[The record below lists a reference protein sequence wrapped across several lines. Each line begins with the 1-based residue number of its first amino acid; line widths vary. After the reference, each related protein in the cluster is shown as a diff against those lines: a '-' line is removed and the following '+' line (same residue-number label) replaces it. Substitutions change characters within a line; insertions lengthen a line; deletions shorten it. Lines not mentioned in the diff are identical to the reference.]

1 MNNKEELTTI
11 LGNSDLFPDFTNRVE
26 LVLLTDDEWNTIL
39 RALCSPDPDT
49 GPGPDFHSKRCAELY
64 EKIKKARSSSKESP
78 PPPPR
83 EIIPRPQFLQ
93 KDGEDALKQAMKRS
107 PGNPFVEGCTAFLAE
122 RGFLSAAQ
130 IESLKRVY
138 RDAHLR
144 PPPDTRS
151 TVYEVYEA
159 TKQRQATDEDWCP
172 MAAPRCRCPK
182 NLFFEPP
189 DDGD

>member
-1 MNNKEELTTI
+1 MTDYK
-11 LGNSDLFPDFTNRVE
+11 P
-26 LVLLTDDEWNTIL
+26 TDDEWETIL
-39 RALCSPDPDT
+39 RALCSPDP
-49 GPGPDFHSKRCAELY
+49 GIGVDFHSRRCAELY
-64 EKIKKARSSSKESP
+64 ERIKQARSGGEEP
-78 PPPPR
+78 PPPPTR

-107 PGNPFVEGCTAFLAE
+107 PGNPFVEGCAAFLAE

-151 TVYEVYEA
+151 TGYEQYEA
-159 TKQRQATDEDWCP
+159 TKQRQATDEHWSP
-172 MAAPRCRCPK
+172 MGGRGCGCCNCRRP
-182 NLFFEPP
+182 F
-189 DDGD
+189 DVGW